1 MLLELDV
8 DLPKVGS
15 VEEFQGQERKVIIL
29 SAVRSA
35 SNFVS
40 EDIKHALGFVASPRR
55 LNVAITRARALL
67 IILGNPEL
75 LSQDPYW
82 RSVLI
87 YCIER
92 GSYTGSNFLSSYLEN
107 GIDEIL
113 DDVIAR

>member
-1 MLLELDV
+1 MELDIE
-8 DLPKVGS
+8 LPKVGS

-29 SAVRSA
+29 STVRSA
-35 SNFVS
+35 NNFVT

-87 YCIER
+87 YCLEKEC
-92 GSYTGSNFLSSYLEN
+92 YTGCNFTLANSEA
-107 GIDEIL
+107 DML
-113 DDVIAR
+113 DDLDNMNLQ